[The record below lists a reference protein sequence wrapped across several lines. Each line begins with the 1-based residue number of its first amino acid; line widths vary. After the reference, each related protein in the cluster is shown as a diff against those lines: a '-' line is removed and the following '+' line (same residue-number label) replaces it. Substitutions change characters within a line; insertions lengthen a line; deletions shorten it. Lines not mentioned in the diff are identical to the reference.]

1 MNIAK
6 QHSEFKLRGN
16 KVDSNHYVDLFPSQI
31 DSFLNSSADFIVE
44 HYGELRDFAKT
55 QFNKDLF
62 GTMLVMFPDQPALV
76 PSSTQGQQYE
86 YDLSNLKY
94 EYRHLDRAYVQC
106 GNLVVPVSLF
116 TGDQQHKLNDAYQ
129 KPSFLWKR
137 LLAKIGKSSTSSST
151 SLYVYSDVD
160 LNNKELRIEYVKGPK
175 KVFFGGY
182 DSIEFLE
189 CQRLNHLPNPPIIVD
204 CNQYYNASDYPVSSD
219 LPEAIHSLQVDVA
232 VWLFTGKSE
241 NQFLNQFISNKI
253 SNLPS

>member
-16 KVDSNHYVDLFPSQI
+16 KVDSNHYIDLFPNQI
-31 DSFLNSSADFIVE
+31 DSFLNEAANFIVE
-44 HYGELRDFAKT
+44 HYGELRSFGKT

-62 GTMLVMFPDQPALV
+62 GTMLVMYPDQPAIN
-76 PSSTQGQQYE
+76 PIDSQGQQYE

-94 EYRHLDRAYVQC
+94 DYYHLDRAYVQC

-116 TGDQQHKLNDAYQ
+116 TGDEQHKLNDAYQ

-137 LLAKIGKSSTSSST
+137 LLGKIGKSSVSSST

-160 LNNKELRIEYVKGPK
+160 LNDKELRIEYVKKPSQ
-175 KVFFGGY
+175 VYFGNY
-182 DSIEFLE
+182 DSIEYIDCKKRESSFPTE
-189 CQRLNHLPNPPIIVD
+189 D
-204 CNQYYNASDYPVSSD
+204 CNQYYKIGDAPRNSD
-219 LPEAIHSLQVDVA
+219 LPESIHSLQVDVA
-232 VWLFTGKSE
+232 VWLFTSKTE
-241 NQFLNQFISNKI
+241 NQFLNSFITNKI

>member
-16 KVDSNHYVDLFPSQI
+16 KVDSNHYVDLFPNQI
-31 DSFLNSSADFIVE
+31 DSFLDEAANFIVE
-44 HYGELRDFAKT
+44 HYGELRQFNLT

-76 PSSTQGQQYE
+76 PIGTQGQQYE

-94 EYRHLDRAYVQC
+94 DYYHLDRAYVQC

-116 TGDQQHKLNDAYQ
+116 RGDEQHKLNDAYQ

-137 LLAKIGKSSTSSST
+137 LLGKIGKSSTSSST

-160 LNNKELRIEYVKGPK
+160 LNDKELRLEYVKKPK

-182 DSIEFLE
+182 DSIEFLD
-189 CQRLNHLPNPPIIVD
+189 CQRNNAIFNPHVVD
-204 CNQYYNASDYPVSSD
+204 CSSYYKVGDYPVSSD
-219 LPEAIHSLQVDVA
+219 LPESIHSLQVDIA
-232 VWLFTGKSE
+232 VWLFTSKTE
-241 NQFLNQFISNKI
+241 NQFLNSFITNKI